1 MKNTTVKLKKLTAV
15 MAENA
20 EWLKGSQEVRVSR
33 EVKEVREVRKQKEG
47 REVKE
52 VDEK

>member
-20 EWLKGSQEVRVSR
+20 EWLK
-33 EVKEVREVRKQKEG
+33 KEVRKSGESRKSGRVKEAGVKG
-47 REVKE
+47 RVKE

>member
-33 EVKEVREVRKQKEG
+33 EVKESGKSGREGG